1 MIRRRPEQT
10 MIPSK
15 ADLAPKTDNTMM
27 NEKVEI
33 SIHGHWR
40 TVPAVECDG
49 TVIAVTGKWLKLAVI
64 QDEDFSET
72 ELQNPD
78 ACVLALKKQR
88 SLRGVRADIFTFAQ
102 KPPATRP
109 KFSYHMEW
117 ESVAAVRTSSFKEWW
132 NKLPQVSRKNV
143 RRAEK
148 RGVTTLVKQCDD
160 ALIAGIVDLNNDSAV
175 RQGRRFVHYGK
186 TFDQVKKDQAAFPGR
201 SDYVCA
207 YFESEL
213 IGFLKIAYRGDVA
226 SIVQVLPKASHQ
238 DKRPAN
244 ALIAKAVELCE
255 ARGVSYLTYGLFN
268 YGNRHDSPLRQ
279 FKIRNGFEEMLVPRF
294 YIPLTGWGRICT
306 KLKLY
311 RGLIGLLPDGLTRA
325 GANVR
330 TKWNGLKHAT
340 EESV

>member
-1 MIRRRPEQT
+1 MIE
-10 MIPSK
+10 
-15 ADLAPKTDNTMM
+15 ALAQRNILHMKTQS
-27 NEKVEI
+27 VEI
-33 SIHGHWR
+33 SIHGRWR

-49 TVIAVTGKWLKLAVI
+49 RMIGVIGKWLKLAVI
-64 QDEDFSET
+64 QDEEFSET
-72 ELQNPD
+72 ELQDPD
-78 ACVLALKKQR
+78 ACVLTLNEQR
-88 SLRGVRADIFTFAQ
+88 SQRGLRADIFTFAQ
-102 KPPATRP
+102 KPPATHPR
-109 KFSYHMEW
+109 FSYHMEW
-117 ESVAAVRTSSFKEWW
+117 DSVAAVRTGHFKEWW
-132 NKLPQVSRKNV
+132 DQLPQESRKNV

-186 TFDQVKKDQAAFPGR
+186 TFDQVKRDQAAFPGR

-207 YFESEL
+207 YCGSEL
-213 IGFLKIAYRGDVA
+213 IGFLKVAYRGNVA

-255 ARGVSYLTYGLFN
+255 ARGVSHLTYGLFN

-294 YIPLTGWGRICT
+294 YIPLTSWGRICT

-311 RGLIGLLPDGLTRA
+311 RGLIGLLPDGLTRV

-330 TKWNGLKHAT
+330 TKWHGMKHAP
-340 EESV
+340 EKPV